1 MRLKKLSLF
10 FGTQI
15 FKALSEE
22 SRVRILYLLYHE
34 KELCISDIEH
44 ILDFTQTKT
53 SRHLT
58 YLRNAS
64 LVNFR
69 KKDKWVFYYIKDEAY
84 DFISQIFKY
93 LNKDP
98 VLLKDMETFRILH
111 SNRELA
117 ANKIGRKGW
126 QG

>member
-1 MRLKKLSLF
+1 MRLKKLSLS

-15 FKALSEE
+15 FRALSEE
-22 SRVRILYLLYHE
+22 SRVRILYLLYYE
-34 KELCISDIEH
+34 KELCISDMEH

-58 YLRNAS
+58 YLKNAS
-64 LVNFR
+64 LVNSR
-69 KKDKWVFYYIKDEAY
+69 KKDKWVFYFIKDEAY

-93 LNKDP
+93 LNTDP
-98 VLLKDMETFRILH
+98 VLVKDLETYRILF

-117 ANKIGRKGW
+117 ANKLDKKW
-126 QG
+126 LE